1 MTRLKYQSDEA
12 LAPGLYP
19 VRVVKIEETVGQFG
33 DQLQIDFEVDGGE
46 HDGRQLRSWASA
58 KLTSRSKL
66 GNWVRALIGL
76 EVFPPGY
83 ELETDVLVGRA
94 ATAAVDK
101 VTRTDGEIGNR
112 ITALYPIGQGAQQQ
126 LALGEA
132 KANGE
137 DGLAF

>member
-19 VRVVKIEETVGQFG
+19 VRVTKIEETVGQFG
-33 DQLQIDFEVDGGE
+33 PQLQVDFEVDGGE

-66 GNWVRALIGL
+66 GNWVRALLGL
-76 EVFPPGY
+76 EMFPPGY
-83 ELETDVLVGRA
+83 ELDTDALVGKT

-112 ITALYPIGQGAQQQ
+112 ITALYAIGQGAQQQ

-132 KANGE
+132 RANGE